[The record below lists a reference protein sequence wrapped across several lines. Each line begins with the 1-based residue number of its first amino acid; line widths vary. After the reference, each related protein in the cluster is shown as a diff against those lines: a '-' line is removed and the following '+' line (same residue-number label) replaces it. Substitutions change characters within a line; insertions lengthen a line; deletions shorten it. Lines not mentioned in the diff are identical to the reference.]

1 MKVNANNT
9 SRLITNF
16 DQSQISEIIDPGQV
30 LLSEMHSEDFLDLDN
45 MDDNGDDGFM
55 NDINNRRVGVQGPNN
70 SNNLTFIPQIEQL
83 QQ

>member
-9 SRLITNF
+9 SRLITNL

-30 LLSEMHSEDFLDLDN
+30 LLSEMHSEDFFDLDN